1 MAMKPDPLPRFFPLE
16 RALALSDG
24 VFAVVITLLVLGI
37 EVPQGGAL
45 DEPELLATL
54 DKLGHQILVYLVC
67 FCFVAMYWSQ
77 QNLLFG
83 GLRRMDRRAVVH
95 TLVFLLPVT
104 LLPFVTQ
111 LMGTWRDDWEVVAVF
126 ACTNLLA
133 GFAFFGL
140 CRHLAARPELHD
152 AAQSAKLA
160 RRLTLG
166 LIFLVSVMVL
176 GVLLSL
182 IDVRAGITSFALMPL
197 VYFLN
202 YLRAPLDP
210 HTEP

>member
-1 MAMKPDPLPRFFPLE
+1 MKLAPLPRFFPLD
-16 RALALSDG
+16 RTLALSDG

-45 DEPELLATL
+45 DAAELVAALE
-54 DKLGHQILVYLVC
+54 KLWHQILIYLVC

-77 QNLLFG
+77 QALLFG
-83 GLRRMDRRAVVH
+83 GLRRMDRTTVLL

-140 CRHLAARPELHD
+140 CRHLTARPELHE
-152 AAQSAKLA
+152 AAESAMLA

-166 LIFLVSVMVL
+166 LLFLVLIMVF
-176 GVLLSL
+176 GVLLAL
-182 IDVRAGITSFALMPL
+182 VDVKAGILSFALMPF

-202 YLRAPLDP
+202 SLRTAPDP
-210 HTEP
+210 PTQT